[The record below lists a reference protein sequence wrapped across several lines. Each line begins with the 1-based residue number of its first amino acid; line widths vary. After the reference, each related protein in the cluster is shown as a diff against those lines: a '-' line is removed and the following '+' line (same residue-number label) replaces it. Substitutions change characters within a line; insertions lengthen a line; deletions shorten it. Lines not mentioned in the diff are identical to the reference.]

1 MFENSSSPTMLL
13 DGNVLLMILLLTIS
27 LQKPICAP
35 LVPMVL
41 PFPTQ
46 NALALLNYISSYF
59 VFSSH
64 FLFPTNPISS
74 IHIQFIKFILK
85 CCYHSKT

>member
-1 MFENSSSPTMLL
+1 
-13 DGNVLLMILLLTIS
+13 

-85 CCYHSKT
+85 CCYHSKTWQIQFFLEHHCSWPWLISPS